1 MSEVSPERPESLT
14 GTFFP
19 FRAAIVDELEM
30 AVDAT
35 PYLVDVLYEDIGAN
49 HFTLSQA
56 CEFARLQWGIPE
68 GYGDDFVDGCLIT
81 YQLFL
86 LEAAASD
93 VELPEISIA
102 IVSDL
107 FEALAETG
115 GDPDNFYNARAETME
130 REDEYFVESVLSYLE
145 RDDHGMDYR
154 QKEVFKFGCVST
166 YDLLRHQFM
175 TLDFQ
180 ASLDQL
186 ETYEKP
192 PEDRAA

>member
-102 IVSDL
+102 IVSGL
-107 FEALAETG
+107 FEAL
-115 GDPDNFYNARAETME
+115 AETME